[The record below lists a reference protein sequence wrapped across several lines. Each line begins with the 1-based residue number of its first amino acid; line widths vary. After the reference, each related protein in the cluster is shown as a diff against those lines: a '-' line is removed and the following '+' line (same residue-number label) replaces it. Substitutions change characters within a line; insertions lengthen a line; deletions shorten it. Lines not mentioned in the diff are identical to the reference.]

1 MKNLNHYVAIYKE
14 QLSKGDILI
23 AYKGLVSFVMKLRVD
38 LIKSMSETYSFS
50 GMLHGYMDYTYF
62 YYMNDFLKDSKLK
75 LGLVL
80 NHKEMQFEIWL
91 LGNTKVIQS
100 RYWEVLKESKW
111 NKGKLKMPEFSIL
124 EAIIDASPDFN
135 DLPALSLRLEEKLK
149 NVSEEIINELKG
161 LKQN

>member
-62 YYMNDFLKDSKLK
+62 YYMNDFLKDKKMK

-100 RYWEVLKESKW
+100 RYWEVLMESKW

-161 LKQN
+161 QKQN